1 MERLPHWSGGAATSC
16 GCACRGSMPRDS
28 TPSIPGGKDTLLC
41 RSGVD
46 LKEKWERG
54 MNNPYSRDR
63 DSLSYRGQ
71 VVPSGR
77 DHGDQLRFIA

>member
-1 MERLPHWSGGAATSC
+1 MERLPRWSEGTAASR

-28 TPSIPGGKDTLLC
+28 TPDIPGEKDTLLF

-54 MNNPYSRDR
+54 MNKRYSCNR
-63 DSLSYRGQ
+63 DSFSYRGQ